1 MITSQF
7 VRVSAAMVA
16 VIAILSPSSAQA
28 MTLRE
33 FRKFTSTEQ
42 GTYIGAAVSML
53 AYSYAANG
61 DPGRGRCVL
70 NWYFGKKGMET
81 PGPREITVEM
91 TAADN
96 LDPDRYQAEGVI
108 MGVVEKACPATPAKP
123 KL

>member
-1 MITSQF
+1 MITNQL
-7 VRVSAAMVA
+7 VRAMAAVVVA
-16 VIAILSPSSAQA
+16 IALLSLSSAHA

-70 NWYFGKKGMET
+70 NWYFGKKGMEA

-91 TAADN
+91 TAADS

-108 MGVVEKACPATPAKP
+108 MGVVEKACPSTAAKP
-123 KL
+123 KP